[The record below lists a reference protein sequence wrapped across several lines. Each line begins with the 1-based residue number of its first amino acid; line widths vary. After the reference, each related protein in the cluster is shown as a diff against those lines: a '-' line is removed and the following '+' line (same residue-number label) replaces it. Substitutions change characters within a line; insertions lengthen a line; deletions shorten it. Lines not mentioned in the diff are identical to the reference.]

1 MKNFIFILII
11 LVFCSLLCYSA
22 SENTIVFMGYPLMY
36 QIFVLT
42 FLIQFIV
49 FLPSYYYQTE
59 HYYDL
64 TGGLTFISVIL
75 FSLYTKHI
83 TLGLDIR
90 STLIGIMIIIWA
102 LRLSSFLFLRVKKVG
117 KDIRFKEIKKSF
129 SRFLL
134 AFSLQG
140 FWVFMCTFPALIVLT
155 STNFETDTILILGSI
170 LWLFGFLYEV
180 IADKQKSNFNINN
193 KGKFISSG
201 LWSRSRHPNYFGEIT
216 LWTGITVIS
225 ISVLSGFQY
234 LALLTPFF
242 IFRLLNNISG
252 VNLLEDIGRKRWGK
266 LKEYQNYIK
275 ETPKFFPKI
284 FNF

>member
-1 MKNFIFILII
+1 MKN
-11 LVFCSLLCYSA
+11 SLLIFVILFFCLTLCYLA
-22 SENTIVFMGYPLMY
+22 SENTIVFLGYPLMY
-36 QIFVLT
+36 QIFILT
-42 FLIQFIV
+42 FLVQFIV
-49 FLPSYYYQTE
+49 FLPSYSYQTE

-64 TGGLTFISVIL
+64 TGGVTFISVIL
-75 FSLYTKHI
+75 FSLYAKYI
-83 TLGLDIR
+83 TLGLDLR
-90 STLIGIMIIIWA
+90 STIIGLMIVIWA

-117 KDIRFKEIKKSF
+117 EDVRFKEIKKSF

-134 AFSLQG
+134 AFTLQG

-155 STNFETDTILILGSI
+155 SSNFEVDIFLVLGSS

-201 LWSRSRHPNYFGEIT
+201 LWSLSRHPNYFGEIT

-225 ISVLSGFQY
+225 ITVLSGFQY
-234 LALLTPFF
+234 LALLTPLF

-252 VNLLEDIGRKRWGK
+252 VNLLEDIGNKRWGSEK
-266 LKEYQNYIK
+266 DYQTYIK
-275 ETPKFFPKI
+275 KTPKFFPKI
-284 FNF
+284 F

>member
-1 MKNFIFILII
+1 MKN
-11 LVFCSLLCYSA
+11 SLLIFVILFFCLTLCYLA
-22 SENTIVFMGYPLMY
+22 SENTIVFLGYPLMY
-36 QIFVLT
+36 QIFILT
-42 FLIQFIV
+42 FLVQFIV
-49 FLPSYYYQTE
+49 FLPSYSYQTE

-64 TGGLTFISVIL
+64 TGGVTFISVIL
-75 FSLYTKHI
+75 FSLYAKYI
-83 TLGLDIR
+83 TLGLDLR
-90 STLIGIMIIIWA
+90 STIIGLMIVIWA

-117 KDIRFKEIKKSF
+117 EDVRFKEIKKSF

-134 AFSLQG
+134 AFTLQG

-155 STNFETDTILILGSI
+155 SSNFEIDIFLVLGSS

-201 LWSRSRHPNYFGEIT
+201 LWSLSRHPNYFGEIT

-225 ISVLSGFQY
+225 ITVLSGFQY
-234 LALLTPFF
+234 LALLTPLF

-252 VNLLEDIGRKRWGK
+252 VNLLEDIGNKRWGSEK
-266 LKEYQNYIK
+266 DYQTYIK
-275 ETPKFFPKI
+275 KTPKFFPKI
-284 FNF
+284 F